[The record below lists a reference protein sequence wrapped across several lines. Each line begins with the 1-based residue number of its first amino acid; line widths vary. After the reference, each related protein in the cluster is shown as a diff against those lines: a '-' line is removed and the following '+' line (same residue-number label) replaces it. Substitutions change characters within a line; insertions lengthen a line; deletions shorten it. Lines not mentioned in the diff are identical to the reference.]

1 MSNNDINRNQSSP
14 PKIYL
19 GNFQEKERQ
28 SGDPFLAGFINITK
42 LLEELGYE
50 VVKKNQAS
58 INPECIHTLEKN
70 GHEFLKVIVSKFKN
84 GVNKYGNTHCISV
97 DTFRPRRFVEIDEEE
112 TDGNKKE

>member
-97 DTFRPRRFVEIDEEE
+97 DTFRPRRFVEIEI
-112 TDGNKKE
+112 DGNKKE